1 MASAVQKF
9 VSKPLDIKAYG
20 TRPRQGKEHIR
31 DLLYDCAVHLAAG
44 NDRDTK
50 LLVNDFCQYFME
62 EPAAPDSDGELTS
75 EETVV
80 RNVIEAFNACGQKD
94 KDHALR
100 RAYLQLVVL
109 GLRVSRRPGV
119 FGGLHG
125 RAQVS
130 MLAQGS
136 SIHIGSRL
144 RSHIGSR
151 LKYPC
156 WLVPYEKGP
165 SDPDRRKQ
173 MALGP

>member
-100 RAYLQLVVL
+100 RAYLQLVVGAYKFPL
-109 GLRVSRRPGV
+109 
-119 FGGLHG
+119 
-125 RAQVS
+125 
-130 MLAQGS
+130 
-136 SIHIGSRL
+136 
-144 RSHIGSR
+144 GSR
-151 LKYPC
+151 LKYPY
-156 WLVPYEKGP
+156 WLKAP
-165 SDPDRRKQ
+165 
-173 MALGP
+173 